1 MHRRPFF
8 TLIAAAVLV
17 AFSGSTRAVA
27 DNILGFSQVGNSNT
41 LTATVN
47 SPTDTQTTLSVS
59 TAVTINQ
66 YAGGGTPISA
76 TFTLNATSV
85 WAATSVVIGGVTE
98 YSQSFTGTF
107 SFVSGLTNYLIRY
120 VH

>member
-17 AFSGSTRAVA
+17 AFSGSTLAVA

-47 SPTDTQTTLSVS
+47 SPTDTQTT
-59 TAVTINQ
+59 
-66 YAGGGTPISA
+66 
-76 TFTLNATSV
+76 
-85 WAATSVVIGGVTE
+85 
-98 YSQSFTGTF
+98 
-107 SFVSGLTNYLIRY
+107 
-120 VH
+120 